1 VARMGRHGKE
11 GERAGV
17 TDLVSR
23 LVDGLGQLLAQHIA
37 LARIE
42 LGEEARSV
50 GRALGTMALFVPLLL
65 VGYAML
71 CFALAFAL
79 STLLTV
85 PGAVALVG
93 GVNLV
98 GGALGLWRARSTLRR
113 PALQSTTEAVRESA
127 HALAA
132 QAKGEV
138 PGVH

>member
-1 VARMGRHGKE
+1 MVRHRKQ
-11 GERAGV
+11 GERPGV
-17 TDLVSR
+17 ADLVSR

-50 GRALGTMALFVPLLL
+50 GRALGTMAVFVPLLL
-65 VGYAML
+65 VGYGML
-71 CFALAFAL
+71 CFALAFAM

-93 GVNLV
+93 GVNLLA
-98 GGALGLWRARSTLRR
+98 GAAGLWRARSALRR
-113 PALQSTTEAVRESA
+113 PALQNTTEAVRESA

-132 QAKGEV
+132 QAKGEA